1 MSNDWE
7 RLTDLFEAAVAREP
21 AERSSFVRKACGD
34 DSDLRRQVEAMLAEV
49 DQPAVIDRPVDEAI
63 ADLLGDDRSVVAGT
77 QLGPYRVE
85 SLLGVGGM
93 GEVYRAHDIVLGREV
108 AIKILP
114 ADLSADPERLARFER
129 EARILASLNH
139 PQIAAIFAVEKSAG
153 WHALVMEL
161 VEGEDLAQ
169 RLARGAIPVDEALPI
184 ARQIAEALEAAHEQ
198 GIIHRD
204 LKPANIKVR
213 PDGTVK
219 VLDFGLAKA
228 MEPVASAP
236 NVTASPTLTS
246 PAMMTGVGVILG
258 TAAYMS
264 PEQAKGR
271 PADKRSDI
279 WAFGCVLY
287 EMLTGKRPFDG
298 EDMTEVLGAVVRLE
312 PNWDVLPSD
321 VSQPIRTLLRRCLV
335 KDRRT
340 RIADIAAALFVLDH
354 QADAA
359 STVRQPPRARW
370 RRIAA
375 LSASAVTAGILSGAV
390 VWIATRPA
398 PPRVTRFTL
407 SPAGE
412 GRLSIDPNHRDLTVA
427 PDGTRIIYV
436 GLRAQGSAL
445 FVRPIDQLEPTLL
458 VGNGAPREPF
468 PSPDGQWIGFIDIA
482 AGSPVLKKVA
492 VTGGSAQTLCAID
505 GLSFGATWGDDG
517 SIIFATGNS
526 TTGLQQ
532 VSSGAGTPRVLTT
545 PDHAR
550 GERDHLWPQ
559 FLPGGQAVL
568 FTITSNTSGMDA
580 STVAVLDLQTGVWK
594 VLVSG
599 GSQAHYTPSGHLVYS
614 AAGTLFAVAFDVAR
628 LEVLGTPTP
637 VLPQV
642 MTLRSGTTEFSIAR
656 DGTLIY
662 VPADVSPTRTLVWVD
677 RQGHEQPVKGVPAR
691 AYTYPRLSP
700 DGAHLALGIRDQEND
715 IWVWDFAR
723 ESLRRLTFDPGRD
736 ESPVWMP
743 GGRRIVFGFLA
754 AANASGNRLPALSWL
769 ASDGTGTAER
779 LGTEESRFRAMLPS
793 SVSPDGTRIVA
804 WSASETAAVDVMMLT
819 LSDRRLQ
826 PLIQTP
832 SVERNGEISPDGRWL
847 AYESNASG
855 RFQIYVRPF
864 PDVDGGLWQV
874 SSDGGTQPLWA
885 RNGEELFYVTPDR
898 TLSSVRVEHEPTW
911 PSGTL
916 GIRLD
921 RQYFLGSE
929 ARSGRMYD
937 VSADGRF
944 LMIKDAA
951 ADQTATP
958 ATIVVVQNWHEELKR
973 LVPTP

>member
-1 MSNDWE
+1 M
-7 RLTDLFEAAVAREP
+7 R
-21 AERSSFVRKACGD
+21 
-34 DSDLRRQVEAMLAEV
+34 
-49 DQPAVIDRPVDEAI
+49 
-63 ADLLGDDRSVVAGT
+63 
-77 QLGPYRVE
+77 
-85 SLLGVGGM
+85 
-93 GEVYRAHDIVLGREV
+93 
-108 AIKILP
+108 
-114 ADLSADPERLARFER
+114 
-129 EARILASLNH
+129 
-139 PQIAAIFAVEKSAG
+139 
-153 WHALVMEL
+153 
-161 VEGEDLAQ
+161 
-169 RLARGAIPVDEALPI
+169 
-184 ARQIAEALEAAHEQ
+184 
-198 GIIHRD
+198 
-204 LKPANIKVR
+204 
-213 PDGTVK
+213 
-219 VLDFGLAKA
+219 
-228 MEPVASAP
+228 
-236 NVTASPTLTS
+236 
-246 PAMMTGVGVILG
+246 TGVGVILG

-298 EDMTEVLGAVVRLE
+298 EDMTEVLSAVVRLE
-312 PNWDVLPSD
+312 PNWDVLPLE

-354 QADAA
+354 QTEAA

-375 LSASAVTAGILSGAV
+375 LSASAVTAGILSGTV
-390 VWIATRPA
+390 VWIASRPA
-398 PPRVTRFTL
+398 PPRVTRFML

-412 GRLSIDPNHRDLTVA
+412 GRLSIDPNQRDLTVT
-427 PDGTRIIYV
+427 PDGTRLIYV
-436 GLRAQGSAL
+436 GLRAQSNAL
-445 FVRPIDQLEPTLL
+445 FVRPVDQLEPTLL
-458 VGNGAPREPF
+458 VGNGAPRGPF

-482 AGSPVLKKVA
+482 GGSQVLKKVS
-492 VTGGSAQTLCAID
+492 VTGGSAQTLSAID
-505 GLSFGATWGDDG
+505 GLAFGATWGDDG

-526 TTGLQQ
+526 RTGLQQ

-550 GERDHLWPQ
+550 GERDHMWPQ

-568 FTITSNTSGMDA
+568 FTITSNTSGLEA
-580 STVAVLDLQTGVWK
+580 SQVAVLDLRTGNWK
-594 VLVSG
+594 VLIPG
-599 GSQAHYTPSGHLVYS
+599 GTEAHYTPSGHLVY
-614 AAGTLFAVAFDVAR
+614 AVAGTLFAVAFDVAR

-642 MTLRSGTTEFSIAR
+642 TTLNSGATEFSIGR
-656 DGTLIY
+656 DGTLTY
-662 VPADVSPTRTLVWVD
+662 VPADVIPTRTLVWVD
-677 RQGHEQPVKGVPAR
+677 RQGREQPVKGVPAR
-691 AYTYPRLSP
+691 AYAYPRLSP
-700 DGAHLALGIRDQEND
+700 DGAHLALGVRDQEND

-743 GGRRIVFGFLA
+743 DGRRIVFGFLA
-754 AANASGNRLPALSWL
+754 AASGNRLPALSWL

-779 LGTEESRFRAMLPS
+779 LGTEESPFRAMLPS

-804 WSASETAAVDVMMLT
+804 WSASDTSAIDVMMLT
-819 LSDRRLQ
+819 LPDRRLQ

-832 SVERNGEISPDGRWL
+832 SVERNGELSPNGRWL

-864 PDVDGGLWQV
+864 PDVDSGLRQV

-885 RNGEELFYVTPDR
+885 RNGEELFYIKPDR
-898 TLSSVRVEHEPTW
+898 TLSSVRVEHEPAW

-916 GIRLD
+916 GIGLD
-921 RQYFLGSE
+921 RRYFLGNE

-951 ADQTATP
+951 ADRTATP